1 MWSDLYSLIY
11 NKFREYGNRNM
22 LNNTRRNS
30 QIQNLRN
37 STGQM
42 TQRVQQV
49 NEKKT
54 ENCYKFK
61 REREK
66 KERSNKQMQLVGLV
80 KILIP
85 MQHKKIFLRQQS
97 KDWMLN
103 IIEK

>member
-54 ENCYKFK
+54 DEESEKFK
-61 REREK
+61 K
-66 KERSNKQMQLVGLV
+66 TIQNTG
-80 KILIP
+80 P
-85 MQHKKIFLRQQS
+85 
-97 KDWMLN
+97 
-103 IIEK
+103 